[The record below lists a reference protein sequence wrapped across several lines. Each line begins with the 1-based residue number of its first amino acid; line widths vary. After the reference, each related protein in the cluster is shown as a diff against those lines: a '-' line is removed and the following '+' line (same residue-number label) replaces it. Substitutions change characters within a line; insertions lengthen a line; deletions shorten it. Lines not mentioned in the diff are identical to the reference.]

1 MGSEG
6 RGRRVGGGQE
16 RRTPSEEQ
24 ARYASA
30 HIRPPRTTH
39 TLSPPTTRTQPAL
52 YLLLAFLS
60 PPNGLFFRELTA
72 RLVVTMDMTS
82 LVVQRRLAK

>member
-6 RGRRVGGGQE
+6 RGRRGGGSGKTHTVGGAGTL
-16 RRTPSEEQ
+16 R
-24 ARYASA
+24 
-30 HIRPPRTTH
+30 IRPHSPTRTTH

>member
-1 MGSEG
+1 MWKEK
-6 RGRRVGGGQE
+6 GGGSGK
-16 RRTPSEEQ
+16 THTFGGAGTLS
-24 ARYASA
+24 
-30 HIRPPRTTH
+30 IRPHALPALFHR
-39 TLSPPTTRTQPAL
+39 PPHAQRAL

-60 PPNGLFFRELTA
+60 PPNGLFFRELAA